1 MKKIKLPLL
10 YIGSFFASVL
20 PVLIYFIVNYDRYV
34 STTPQ
39 KFKLLFGGLL
49 AVGILI
55 AKTVGAFKINSGIV
69 FFGFLFVFSYLLE
82 SIVLDLI
89 VFSFLALVGEIFA
102 LIIRA
107 FIKREKQKDE
117 EKRQEETIEKA
128 ILKSSGRV

>member
-107 FIKREKQKDE
+107 FIKREKRKDE

-128 ILKSSGRV
+128 ILKSNGRV